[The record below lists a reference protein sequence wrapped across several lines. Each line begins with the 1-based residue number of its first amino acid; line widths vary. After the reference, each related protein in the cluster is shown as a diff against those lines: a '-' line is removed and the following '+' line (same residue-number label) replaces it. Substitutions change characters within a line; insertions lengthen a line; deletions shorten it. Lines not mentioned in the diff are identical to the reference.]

1 MAFEFGT
8 MSSRGKWTVIGG
20 LCLLMI
26 GVFYMYVWQPYQED
40 AATLQN
46 EIANV
51 RMEIQRTQAIA
62 DQLPD
67 LENHL
72 QELEERLE
80 ILSIILPE
88 QRQTD
93 ALLRQL
99 QAVASDVGLNIQR
112 VTNREFV
119 AFDFYAEAPFELTL
133 AGSYHDLARFFDRIS
148 KMARVVNVDEVE
160 IQQLQEQPGATVQAT
175 CTAKTFFF
183 IEPPP
188 QTPAEGETAG
198 EGGADSQQGNR
209 PQ

>member
-1 MAFEFGT
+1 MALEFST
-8 MSSRGKWTVIGG
+8 MSTQGKWAVIGG
-20 LCLLMI
+20 LCVAMI
-26 GVFYMYVWQPYQED
+26 GVFYMYVWQPHQED
-40 AATLQN
+40 VHQLQA

-88 QRQTD
+88 ERQTD

-112 VTNREFV
+112 VTNRDFV
-119 AFDFYAEAPFELTL
+119 AFDFYAEAPFEMALV
-133 AGSYHDLARFFDRIS
+133 GSYHELARFFDRIS
-148 KMARVVNVDEVE
+148 KMARVVNIDQVE
-160 IQQLQEQPGATVQAT
+160 IQQATQLPDATVQAT

-183 IEPPP
+183 IEPPE
-188 QTPAEGETAG
+188 PAGDAG
-198 EGGADSQQGNR
+198 EPGPTTSQQGNR
-209 PQ
+209 PR